1 MDDGCLESRGLVEV
15 IQQKILISS
24 NSVVARVVVVGV
36 YNILN
41 FE

>member
-1 MDDGCLESRGLVEV
+1 MDDGCLESRGLEV